1 MRARPAAASGGALVA
16 AARLARVLRQV
27 TSPDGVSIACEVS
40 GEGPPVVL
48 VHGAGSA
55 RWSFDLVRP
64 ELESAF
70 TVIAIDRRGRGDSSD
85 GQGYEVERE
94 FHDVA
99 AVVRDAG
106 DGAMLVGHSY
116 GGLVAAGAAQLLDG
130 LPRLVLYEPPMGAV
144 LTDGELID
152 RWERLIREGDRDP
165 LLREFF
171 RRVAGHS
178 EDEID
183 ELAGSP
189 VWERRKQISP
199 TLPRELRAELAF
211 QPRPGRARA
220 PRHADTH
227 AARQREPRLGPALH
241 GCVQRG
247 DPERRAPRP
256 RGTRTQRH
264 HQRARVAGRRDGA
277 LPQRVAGTCSF
288 WRAMRQDAWT
298 GSMKNGG
305 SR

>member
-1 MRARPAAASGGALVA
+1 MRARPAEASGGALVA

-85 GQGYEVERE
+85 GQSYEVERE

-106 DGAMLVGHSY
+106 DSAMLVGHSY

-152 RWERLIREGDRDP
+152 RWERLIRRGDGDT

-211 QPRPGRARA
+211 SLDRAALGRLSTPTLMLLGSESPDWARRSTDA
-220 PRHADTH
+220 YSEAIPNAELRVLEGHGHGATTSGPELL
-227 AARQREPRLGPALH
+227 AAEL
-241 GCVQRG
+241 
-247 DPERRAPRP
+247 
-256 RGTRTQRH
+256 
-264 HQRARVAGRRDGA
+264 ARFLSA
-277 LPQRVAGTCSF
+277 
-288 WRAMRQDAWT
+288 
-298 GSMKNGG
+298 
-305 SR
+305 

>member
-1 MRARPAAASGGALVA
+1 
-16 AARLARVLRQV
+16 VLRQV
-27 TSPDGVSIACEVS
+27 TSPEGVSIACEVS
-40 GEGPPVVL
+40 GAGPPVVL

-106 DGAMLVGHSY
+106 DGALLVGHSY

-152 RWERLIREGDRDP
+152 RWERLIRRGDGDT

-211 QPRPGRARA
+211 SLDRAALGRLSTPTLMLLGSESPDWARRSTDA
-220 PRHADTH
+220 YSVAIPNAELRVLEGHGHNATTSGPELL
-227 AARQREPRLGPALH
+227 AAEL
-241 GCVQRG
+241 
-247 DPERRAPRP
+247 
-256 RGTRTQRH
+256 
-264 HQRARVAGRRDGA
+264 ARFLSA
-277 LPQRVAGTCSF
+277 
-288 WRAMRQDAWT
+288 
-298 GSMKNGG
+298 
-305 SR
+305 